1 MARWILALLVP
12 ARIQGRVLRCLVR
25 IDVAPVQIAPPWGI
39 TVLDLPGRLPLPA
52 KISIEV
58 LPPIDLREEL
68 GGACGDPDKGY
79 ELVTGRMQDA
89 LRALDEARA
98 LPLIG

>member
-1 MARWILALLVP
+1 MARSSC
-12 ARIQGRVLRCLVR
+12 RSRS
-25 IDVAPVQIAPPWGI
+25 QIAPPWG
-39 TVLDLPGRLPLPA
+39 VALLDLPPRLPLPA

-58 LPPIDLREEL
+58 LPPIDLRAEL
-68 GGACGDPDKGY
+68 GGAHGDPEAGY

-89 LRALDEARA
+89 LRALDDART